1 MAVTPLR
8 RATDVPGQAREL
20 RAALEALSTALAGGD
35 LAAVL
40 AAEPALQAAVT
51 MAATADGLS
60 AEARAA
66 ATTDLAGAR
75 AALARCR
82 AVGAANQELTDVT
95 LDVLGRTGAYSRQGA
110 GRPRD
115 PRGRDLHARV

>member
-20 RAALEALSTALAGGD
+20 RAALEALSTAL
-35 LAAVL
+35 
-40 AAEPALQAAVT
+40 
-51 MAATADGLS
+51 
-60 AEARAA
+60 
-66 ATTDLAGAR
+66 